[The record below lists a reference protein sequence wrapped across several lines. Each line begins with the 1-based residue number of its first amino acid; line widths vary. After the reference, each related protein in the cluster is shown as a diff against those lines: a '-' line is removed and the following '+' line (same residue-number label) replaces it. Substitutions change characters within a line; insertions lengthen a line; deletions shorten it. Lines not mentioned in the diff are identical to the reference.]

1 MEQKNYIDGG
11 YFWYNN
17 QPKLQAQVSKFI
29 IPSRVGMFL
38 RRLSCLVMLVY
49 VILRFIYN
57 KSNLNDVKY
66 LTTWGIYLTLGS
78 FVLGSFGTNI
88 KLPFNS
94 QKCYIIIFQLAIV
107 MEINITLSFWTALY
121 PHKDFDSVKVKFC
134 EGRPFSCFQL
144 FADHWL
150 PLALLV
156 IDFILS

>member
-1 MEQKNYIDGG
+1 MEPKSIDGG

-29 IPSRVGMFL
+29 IPTWAGMLF

-49 VILRFIYN
+49 FTARFIYN
-57 KSNLNDVKY
+57 KSNINDVKY
-66 LTTWGIYLTLGS
+66 LTTWGVYLTTIT
-78 FVLGSFGTNI
+78 FVLGSFGNNI

-94 QKCYIIIFQLAIV
+94 QKCYIIMFQLTLVI
-107 MEINITLSFWTALY
+107 EINITFAFWTTLY
-121 PHKDFDSVKVKFC
+121 PHKDFKSYQVKFC

-144 FADHWL
+144 FADHWI